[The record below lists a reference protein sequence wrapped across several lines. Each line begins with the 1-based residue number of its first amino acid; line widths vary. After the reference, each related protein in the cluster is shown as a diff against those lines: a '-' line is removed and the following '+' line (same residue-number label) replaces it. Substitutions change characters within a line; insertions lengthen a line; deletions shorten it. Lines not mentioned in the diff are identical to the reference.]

1 VNRDWQADSA
11 SRLAGTQAWARQTM
25 VRSRWRLESYVAA
38 IFLGDRDWGAVRFGI
53 LATVVILFLLFGWF
67 TESFIPRPW
76 VEQASAG
83 AGGALGSLVQPV
95 LAFVDS
101 LFTRQALRHAFF
113 PILGILAALWV
124 GARFVCD
131 LFELEDYGLGRDY
144 LAASLF
150 GANYPKL
157 SITSVDAPAQA
168 ANNPLIRIGG
178 PGFVYIGVGL
188 AALCEK
194 VGGPADVLGT
204 GQHFLRRFETLREVF
219 DLRDQLRTVPELKA
233 MTKDGILV
241 TVRDLSMSFRVRT
254 GNYRPRTEVDP
265 YPFSISAVR
274 RATYE
279 RVCGLNG
286 PTPWVDMVAG
296 AVAGQVR
303 SMIARRRL
311 DDLIGPNAAD
321 ARAEML
327 ADFNT
332 PAARRKFAGMGADIL
347 WVSLGHF
354 ENPHAVAAQRIRT
367 WQADWQR
374 LAKVTAAEAQGERL
388 RMEEEV
394 RGEAVKQLIES
405 IDRST
410 RFNID
415 SGMSTADQFF
425 VLLAETLE
433 AFARRS
439 ALTGRPAPE
448 AAGLARE
455 LRQIPG
461 GLGRASGTTLDAGS
475 IEGLLLE

>member
-113 PILGILAALWV
+113 
-124 GARFVCD
+124 
-131 LFELEDYGLGRDY
+131 RDY

-204 GQHFLRRFETLREVF
+204 GQHFLRRWTPIRS
-219 DLRDQLRTVPELKA
+219 R
-233 MTKDGILV
+233 
-241 TVRDLSMSFRVRT
+241 S
-254 GNYRPRTEVDP
+254 RPCAAPPT
-265 YPFSISAVR
+265 SA
-274 RATYE
+274 
-279 RVCGLNG
+279 C
-286 PTPWVDMVAG
+286 
-296 AVAGQVR
+296 
-303 SMIARRRL
+303 
-311 DDLIGPNAAD
+311 AA
-321 ARAEML
+321 
-327 ADFNT
+327 
-332 PAARRKFAGMGADIL
+332 
-347 WVSLGHF
+347 
-354 ENPHAVAAQRIRT
+354 
-367 WQADWQR
+367 
-374 LAKVTAAEAQGERL
+374 
-388 RMEEEV
+388 
-394 RGEAVKQLIES
+394 
-405 IDRST
+405 
-410 RFNID
+410 
-415 SGMSTADQFF
+415 
-425 VLLAETLE
+425 
-433 AFARRS
+433 
-439 ALTGRPAPE
+439 
-448 AAGLARE
+448 
-455 LRQIPG
+455 
-461 GLGRASGTTLDAGS
+461 
-475 IEGLLLE
+475 